1 MYGSFIASCRFKLIQ
16 VFFGLKGHLLSLTF
30 LLFLLFLFFYEIAL
44 SQNDVLKIHGQLVD
58 LQGVTQFN
66 KVMVINRRTSNGVFG
81 SLSGQFTIT
90 INRADTL
97 SIHALGYSPS
107 RICFKDSLS
116 TLNEFFIS
124 VRMYRLNIRLDE
136 IVFVAPRD
144 LDQIQKDIEKLGYKK
159 TYKETAE
166 ISDVLQSPITALYE
180 RFSHFEKQKAE
191 ARRLQNESN
200 RKKLL
205 KELFRIYVTAE
216 IIDLE
221 DWEFDDFINYC
232 NFDDEFIKKAT
243 QYELVMAIK
252 KRYDRYVEVRKY

>member
-1 MYGSFIASCRFKLIQ
+1 MNRVFRFIFIELFEKASYRSR
-16 VFFGLKGHLLSLTF
+16 GLKIA
-30 LLFLLFLFFYEIAL
+30 LFLPFLFFYEFGQA
-44 SQNDVLKIHGQLVD
+44 QNDLIKVHGQLVD

-81 SLSGQFTIT
+81 SLSGHFTISFKRTDT
-90 INRADTL
+90 I

-107 RICFKDSLS
+107 RLCFKDSAS
-116 TLNEFFIS
+116 NVSEFTIQ
-124 VRMYRLNIRLDE
+124 VKMYRLNIRLDE

-144 LDQIQKDIEKLGYKK
+144 LDQIQKDIDKLGYRK
-159 TYKETAE
+159 TYKETSE
-166 ISDVLQSPITALYE
+166 VSDVLQSPITALYE

-191 ARRLQNESN
+191 AKRLQNESN

-232 NFDDEFIKKAT
+232 NFEDEYIKAST
-243 QYELVMAIK
+243 QYELVIAIK
-252 KRYDRYVEVRKY
+252 KKYDRYIEVRNY

>member
-1 MYGSFIASCRFKLIQ
+1 LNRFFCFSFRWFINSVSYYNGGFKIG
-16 VFFGLKGHLLSLTF
+16 FILS
-30 LLFLLFLFFYEIAL
+30 FLFFYEFGYT
-44 SQNDVLKIHGQLVD
+44 QNDLIKVQGQLVD

-81 SLSGQFTIT
+81 SLSGQFTISFKRSDT
-90 INRADTL
+90 I

-107 RICFKDSLS
+107 RLCFKDSAS
-116 TLNEFFIS
+116 NISEFTIQ
-124 VRMYRLNIRLDE
+124 VKMYRLNIRLDE

-144 LDQIQKDIEKLGYKK
+144 LEQIQKDIDKLGYRK
-159 TYKETAE
+159 TYKETPE
-166 ISDVLQSPITALYE
+166 VSDVLQSPITALYE

-232 NFDDEFIKKAT
+232 NFEDEYIKAST
-243 QYELVMAIK
+243 QYELVIAIK
-252 KRYDRYVEVRKY
+252 KKYDRYIEVRKY